1 MHFQICSA
9 FQAFTKLK
17 KSACGTCTHLAKFLQ
32 DAVSMKAIY
41 AFLSPH
47 KNQTTLDEPIQMYL
61 GLCGSQTVLAKP
73 IHALLDFY
81 RIQTALTEPLQL
93 FTGICGKQIV
103 RSRSTHFF
111 LGLCWMQTDLDN
123 LINTIPCL
131 CIMQIMLPELI
142 HVSAGF
148 CTTETALSDSL
159 YAFPD
164 QYGKKTFVSI
174 CQAQFHYQRCVER
187 LAKCVL
193 FWQAVLASCRVP
205 RRCAQVQQACF
216 PSLRPTGTSEC
227 VQGRQTVLAQLI
239 HDFPGY

>member
-1 MHFQICSA
+1 MHFQICNA

-17 KSACGTCTHLAKFLQ
+17 KITCGTCTHLAKFLQ
-32 DAVSMKAIY
+32 DAVSVKAIY
-41 AFLSPH
+41 TFLSPH

-61 GLCGSQTVLAKP
+61 GLCGSQNVLAKP

-131 CIMQIMLPELI
+131 CIMQIMLHELI
-142 HVSAGF
+142 HVSTGF

-164 QYGKKTFVSI
+164 QYRKKTTTERPRNFCIHLSSVVSLSKM
-174 CQAQFHYQRCVER
+174 CGKTSKVRV
-187 LAKCVL
+187 
-193 FWQAVLASCRVP
+193 VLASGVSILLSPEKVCIGSASMLSVSQTP
-205 RRCAQVQQACF
+205 RNF
-216 PSLRPTGTSEC
+216 
-227 VQGRQTVLAQLI
+227 
-239 HDFPGY
+239 